1 MKNIFLLLVWILT
14 LASAE
19 AKGVEEV
26 IRGNAKFNAVAT
38 VLVVIFCGIV
48 FFLFRMD
55 KRLTKLENHKKDEK

>member
-1 MKNIFLLLVWILT
+1 MKNIFLLLGWILT
-14 LASAE
+14 FASAE

-38 VLVVIFCGIV
+38 VLVIIFCGVV

-55 KRLTKLENHKKDEK
+55 RRLTKLENLKKDEK

>member
-1 MKNIFLLLVWILT
+1 MKNIFLFLGWILT
-14 LASAE
+14 VASAE

-38 VLVVIFCGIV
+38 VLVIIFCGVV

-55 KRLTKLENHKKDEK
+55 RRLTKLENLKKDEK